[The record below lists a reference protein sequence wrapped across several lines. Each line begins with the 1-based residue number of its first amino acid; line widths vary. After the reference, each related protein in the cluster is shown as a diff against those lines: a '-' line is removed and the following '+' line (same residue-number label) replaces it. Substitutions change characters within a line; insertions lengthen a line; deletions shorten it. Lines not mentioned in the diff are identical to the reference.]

1 MWKRAM
7 IGAFVLF
14 LVGAAAY
21 ASFFIAP
28 EEKTMHVLQRIFY
41 FHAAAAWAGM
51 TAFFVCFVANL
62 LYVWRREERWDA
74 LGISSAEVGLAF
86 ITVVLITGPIWA
98 KPAWGIYWTWDARLT
113 STFVLWL
120 LYISY
125 LLLRTLI
132 EEPDRRA
139 LLSALFGIFAF
150 IDVPIVFGAIRWWR
164 TQHPAPV
171 IMGGPGSYLDPT
183 MKKVFFFSVLAMH
196 ALMVFLI
203 AERYRL
209 EKLRTDIE
217 VVRREAEAI

>member
-7 IGAFVLF
+7 TGAFVLF

-28 EEKTMHVLQRIFY
+28 EENTMHVLQRIFY

-62 LYVWRREERWDA
+62 LYVWRRDEKWDA
-74 LGISSAEVGLAF
+74 LGVSSAEVGLAF

-171 IMGGPGSYLDPT
+171 IMGGPGSGLDPT
-183 MKKVFFFSVLAMH
+183 MNKVFFFSVLAMH

-209 EKLRTDIE
+209 EKLRSDFE